1 METRGRRPAALQHQQ
16 DQPQAHPGQRAARGA
31 PLHRDPDYA
40 DEDPAPVERH
50 DPGPSGRAP
59 TTAVQRKPP
68 QPAKRGDM
76 LDRDAVEHVTELWDR
91 LELLGQTLKS
101 MPTADGLKP
110 LKNFA
115 SLQELLSLGGERLL
129 ADLVRENMQV
139 RDMLNE
145 VAPLLRDDGSCSS
158 LNYQLQ
164 PVIGVIYG
172 PTGCGKSQLL
182 RNLLSSQLISPTPE
196 TVFFIAPQVDMIPP
210 SELKAWEMQ
219 ICEGNYAPGPDGTI
233 IPQSGTLRP
242 RFVKMA
248 YDDLILEHNY
258 DVSDPRN
265 IFAQAAARGPIAIIM
280 DECME
285 NLGGHKGVSKFFHAF
300 PSKLHDKFPKC
311 TGYTVLVVL
320 HNMNPRR
327 DMAGN
332 IANLK
337 IQSKMHLISPRMH
350 PSQLNRFVN
359 TYTKG
364 LPLAISLLLKD
375 IFRHHAQ
382 RSCYDWIIYNTTPQH
397 EALQWCYLHPR
408 DGLMPMYLNIQ
419 SHLYHVLEK
428 IHRTLNDRDRWSRA
442 YRARKTPK

>member
-1 METRGRRPAALQHQQ
+1 METKGRRSATVLDQQ
-16 DQPQAHPGQRAARGA
+16 DEPEAHPRKRPTRRA
-31 PLHRDPDYA
+31 PIHRDGNNPDSDA
-40 DEDPAPVERH
+40 ATLERS
-50 DPGPSGRAP
+50 DPGSAGRPSSD
-59 TTAVQRKPP
+59 TILQEPP
-68 QPAKRGDM
+68 QPAKRGGL
-76 LDRDAVEHVTELWDR
+76 LDRDAIEHITELWDR
-91 LELLGQTLKS
+91 LELLQQTLSK
-101 MPTADGLKP
+101 MPMADGLKP
-110 LKNFA
+110 LKNFS

-129 ADLVRENMQV
+129 TDLVRENIHV
-139 RDMLNE
+139 REMMNE
-145 VAPLLRDDGSCSS
+145 VAPLLREDGSCRS
-158 LNYQLQ
+158 LNYHLQ

-182 RNLLSSQLISPTPE
+182 RNLLSSQLITPAPE

-219 ICEGNYAPGPDGTI
+219 ICEGNYAPGPEGTF

-242 RFVKMA
+242 KFIKMA
-248 YDDLILEHNY
+248 YDDLTQEHNY

-265 IFAQAAARGPIAIIM
+265 VFARAAAHGPIAIIM

-327 DMAGN
+327 DLGGN

-337 IQSKMHLISPRMH
+337 IQSKMHIISPRMH

-364 LPLAISLLLKD
+364 LPVAISLLLKD
-375 IFRHHAQ
+375 IVQHHAL
-382 RSCYDWIIYNTTPQH
+382 RPCYDWVIYNTTPEH
-397 EALQWCYLHPR
+397 EALQWSYLHPR

-419 SHLYHVLEK
+419 SHLYRVLEK
-428 IHRTLNDRDRWSRA
+428 IHRVLNDRDRWSRA
-442 YRARKTPK
+442 YRARKIK